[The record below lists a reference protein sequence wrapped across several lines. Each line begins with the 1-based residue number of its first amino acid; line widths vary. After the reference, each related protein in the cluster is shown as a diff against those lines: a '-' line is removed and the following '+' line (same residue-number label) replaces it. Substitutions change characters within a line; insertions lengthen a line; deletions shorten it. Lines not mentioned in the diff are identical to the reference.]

1 MSEEKT
7 EKKTHVRVSSAYTRV
22 VGKNTLN
29 VFNTKQTPGL
39 PKKAYNKKWV
49 VINQV
54 GNRNIVVGN
63 SDKKYD
69 SIDILLTTEKKLKA
83 ELAKK
88 EENNQ

>member
-1 MSEEKT
+1 MSEKPEQEKT
-7 EKKTHVRVSSAYTRV
+7 RVRVSSAYTRV

-63 SDKKYD
+63 TDKKYD

-88 EENNQ
+88 EEDNQ